1 MKNLIQSLIQKHMA
15 GETIE
20 KSEKWEAAQTNKN
33 HRACTE
39 NAKQQAL

>member
-20 KSEKWEAAQTNKN
+20 KSEKWEAA
-33 HRACTE
+33 
-39 NAKQQAL
+39 